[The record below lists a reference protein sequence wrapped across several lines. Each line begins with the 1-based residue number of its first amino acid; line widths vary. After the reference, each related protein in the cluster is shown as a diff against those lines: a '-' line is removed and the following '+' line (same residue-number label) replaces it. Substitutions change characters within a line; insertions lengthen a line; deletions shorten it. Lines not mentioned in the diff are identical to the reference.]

1 LKYNRQYEKVV
12 LKDQGYGEAIL
23 RFLRSVLLMDTIFA
37 VMVGIISLLLD
48 LHTLEAYGTLLV
60 WAGAAVILF
69 GIMIAMGGY
78 SSRLEDVGAFNISR
92 AGNMSENLRRVAE
105 AGQSSLGCFSLLL
118 VAGLALVVIGYM
130 LQIIPTL
137 FGYVLMLIEKGMI
150 HALRNY
156 PATLC

>member
-1 LKYNRQYEKVV
+1 M
-12 LKDQGYGEAIL
+12 KDQGYGEAIL
-23 RFLRSVLLMDTIFA
+23 RFLRSILLMDAILA
-37 VMVGIISLLLD
+37 VMVGIISFVLD

-69 GIMIAMGGY
+69 GLMIAMGGY

-118 VAGLALVVIGYM
+118 AAGITLVGIGSI
-130 LQIIPTL
+130 LQII
-137 FGYVLMLIEKGMI
+137 
-150 HALRNY
+150 
-156 PATLC
+156 